1 MFETLSPIRRTMH
14 ERQAAGA
21 ARAATTIPL
30 GGSPRRIAASLGPG
44 IVLPGLIY
52 YVASRFV
59 PTIVALAIAS
69 AVPALHAGFRLAR
82 GRKPS
87 PYGLVFLAVTAV
99 SVGLAVWLRSPMLI
113 LARGA
118 VLTAVMGFAFA
129 MSVIVRRPLTRT
141 FALFLSEEGRESRRR
156 LAERWA
162 HPKVT
167 AVFSALAAGWAI
179 LLLASAAQQTVLIM
193 TVSPGVVM
201 SVEPPTQALI
211 TIVGIAVSLA
221 YVRRMQRRHAEVRL
235 LPAR

>member
-1 MFETLSPIRRTMH
+1 MFETPNPIRGTMQ
-14 ERQAAGA
+14 ERQADGA
-21 ARAATTIPL
+21 AHAAATIPL
-30 GGSPRRIAASLGPG
+30 GGSPRRIAANLGPG
-44 IVLPGLIY
+44 IVLPGLVY
-52 YVASRFV
+52 YVASIFA

-69 AVPALHAGFRLAR
+69 AVPAVHACVRLAR

-118 VLTAVMGFAFA
+118 ALTALTGFAFA
-129 MSVIVRRPLTRT
+129 VSAIVRRPLTKT

-167 AVFSALAAGWAI
+167 AVFSVLAAGWAI

-201 SVEPPTQALI
+201 SVEPPAQAMI
-211 TIVGIAVSLA
+211 TIVGVALSVG

-235 LPAR
+235 LPTR